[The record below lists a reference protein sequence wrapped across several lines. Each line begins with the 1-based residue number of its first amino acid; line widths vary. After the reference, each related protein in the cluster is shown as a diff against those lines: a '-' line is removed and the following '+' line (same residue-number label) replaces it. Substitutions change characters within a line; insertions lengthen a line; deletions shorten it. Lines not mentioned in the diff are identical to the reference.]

1 MDSMTGYGVSER
13 LTEEYFLSVEIKSYN
28 NRYLD
33 FHTSLPPLLGQF
45 EIAVKERVKEKILR
59 GRIEINV
66 RMRQL
71 KSSYNLYVDGVALK
85 EYERVF
91 QEIADLSGKRN
102 KMDLKDLIGLEGVV
116 VPLYQGDPSIY
127 KEPLFALLDETLS
140 TLKASR
146 AKEGEATKVDLIRSA
161 TQIKD
166 SLEVVKGFANELEE
180 RLKGELV
187 EKIEEMVVDR
197 GYEEWRVLQEV
208 ALQLNRASINEEM
221 VRLEA
226 HLKAFL
232 KGCEGEGALGKR
244 LDFLAQEINREIN
257 TIGSKSVLVPISQ
270 EVVTMKEALENIR
283 EQLRNIE

>member
-13 LTEEYFLSVEIKSYN
+13 LTEDYFLSVEMKSYN

-33 FHTSLPPLLGQF
+33 ISASLPSILGQY
-45 EIAVKERVKEKILR
+45 EIAIKERVKEKLLR
-59 GRIEINV
+59 GRVEIYV

-91 QEIADLSGKRN
+91 QEIADLSGKKNR
-102 KMDLKDLIGLEGVV
+102 MALKDLIGLEGVV
-116 VPLYQGDPSIY
+116 VPLYQGDPAIY
-127 KEPLFALLDETLS
+127 EEPLFALLDETLS

-166 SLEVVKGFANELEE
+166 GLEVVKGYANELEE

-187 EKIEEMVVDR
+187 NKIEEMVEER
-197 GYEEWRVLQEV
+197 GYDEGRILQEV
-208 ALQLNRASINEEM
+208 ALQLNRSSINEEI

-232 KGCEGEGALGKR
+232 NGCEGEGAIGKR

-257 TIGSKSVLVPISQ
+257 TIGSKSVIVPISQ

-283 EQLRNIE
+283 EQLRNVE

>member
-13 LTEEYFLSVEIKSYN
+13 LTEDYFLSVEMKSYN

-33 FHTSLPPLLGQF
+33 ISASLPSILGQY
-45 EIAVKERVKEKILR
+45 EIAIKERVKEKLLR
-59 GRIEINV
+59 GRVEIYV

-116 VPLYQGDPSIY
+116 VPLYQGDPAIY
-127 KEPLFALLDETLS
+127 EEPLFALLDETLS

-166 SLEVVKGFANELEE
+166 GLEVVKGYANELEE

-187 EKIEEMVVDR
+187 NKIEEMVEER
-197 GYEEWRVLQEV
+197 GYDEGRILQEV
-208 ALQLNRASINEEM
+208 ALQLNRSSINEEI

-232 KGCEGEGALGKR
+232 NGCEGEGAIGKR

-257 TIGSKSVLVPISQ
+257 TIGSKSVIVPISQ

-283 EQLRNIE
+283 EQLRNVE

>member
-13 LTEEYFLSVEIKSYN
+13 LTEEYFLSVEMKSYN

-33 FHTSLPPLLGQF
+33 LSTSLPSILGQY
-45 EIAVKERVKEKILR
+45 EITVKERVKEELLR
-59 GRIEINV
+59 GRVEIYV

-71 KSSYNLYVDGVALK
+71 KSSYTLYVDGVALK
-85 EYERVF
+85 EYEKVF

-102 KMDLKDLIGLEGVV
+102 KMALKDLIGLEGVV

-127 KEPLFALLDETLS
+127 EEPLFTLLDEALS

-146 AKEGEATKVDLIRSA
+146 AKEGEATKADLIRSA
-161 TQIKD
+161 TQIKEA
-166 SLEVVKGFANELEE
+166 LEVVKGDAKELEE
-180 RLKGELV
+180 HLKGEL
-187 EKIEEMVVDR
+187 ENKIEELVGDR
-197 GYEEWRVLQEV
+197 GYDEGRVLQEV
-208 ALQLNRASINEEM
+208 ALQLNRTSINEEI

-244 LDFLAQEINREIN
+244 LDFLAQEMNREIN

-270 EVVTMKEALENIR
+270 EVLTMKESLENIR
-283 EQLRNIE
+283 EQLRNVE